1 MKTRKRERLKVGLV
15 LLIVLAVDVLTV
27 KAANAGPVARLP
39 EKPATRVARLARTAP
54 VTYRWEAVLNSYT
67 GGSYGVGHVNALWPS
82 APRGRRRQIVFGAA
96 VHHHVPLRLLLGI
109 WGAESGFGRYA
120 CHFGLTGYFPGT
132 GTSGNFRKDAHLA
145 ADILDRL
152 YRNRYNRRAF

>member
-1 MKTRKRERLKVGLV
+1 MKTRNKPTLKIVAC
-15 LLIVLAVDVLTV
+15 LLIVVALDIMCV
-27 KAANAGPVARLP
+27 KAANARPVARTP
-39 EKPATRVARLARTAP
+39 EQTLSFKARTATVNWKWAGP
-54 VTYRWEAVLNSYT
+54 LNAYT
-67 GGSYGVGHVNALWPS
+67 GGSYSVGMINTMWPS
-82 APRGRRRQIVFGAA
+82 APRGKRRQIVLGAA
-96 VHHHVPLRLLLGI
+96 VHHHVPFRLLLGI

-152 YRNRYNRRAF
+152 YRNRYGRRAL